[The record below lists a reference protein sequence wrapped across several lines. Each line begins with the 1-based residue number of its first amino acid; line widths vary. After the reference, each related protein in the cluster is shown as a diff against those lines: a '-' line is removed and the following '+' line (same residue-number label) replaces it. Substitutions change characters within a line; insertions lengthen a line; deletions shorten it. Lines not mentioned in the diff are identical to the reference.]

1 MNGKNI
7 RLDIALITDAAVRGF
22 KKKYYQLGPQFHLLA
37 YFVYTLIRGRDGLE
51 GEIPHGVVLGKMSV
65 FFIKLADRSSNVL
78 LQAILGTYGHLMWVR
93 TEIPEEMIVKVITTP
108 ELASETRGVLEALR
122 GEIEFEF
129 VDPPGN
135 GDLPEDQGFHGSKTG
150 P

>member
-1 MNGKNI
+1 MM
-7 RLDIALITDAAVRGF
+7 DAAVRGF
-22 KKKYYQLGPQFHLLA
+22 KKGHYQLGPQFYLLA
-37 YFVYTLIRGRDGLE
+37 YFVYTLIRGPGGSE
-51 GEIPHGVVLGKMSV
+51 GEISYGFASEKMSV

-108 ELASETRGVLEALR
+108 GLTSETRGVLEALR

-129 VDPPGN
+129 VDPPGS
-135 GDLPEDQGFHGSKTG
+135 GGPPEE
-150 P
+150 

>member
-1 MNGKNI
+1 
-7 RLDIALITDAAVRGF
+7 
-22 KKKYYQLGPQFHLLA
+22 
-37 YFVYTLIRGRDGLE
+37 
-51 GEIPHGVVLGKMSV
+51 MSV

-108 ELASETRGVLEALR
+108 GLTSETRGVLEALR

-129 VDPPGN
+129 VDPPGS
-135 GDLPEDQGFHGSKTG
+135 GG
-150 P
+150 PPGE

>member
-1 MNGKNI
+1 
-7 RLDIALITDAAVRGF
+7 
-22 KKKYYQLGPQFHLLA
+22 
-37 YFVYTLIRGRDGLE
+37 
-51 GEIPHGVVLGKMSV
+51 MSV

-108 ELASETRGVLEALR
+108 GLTSETRGVLEALR

-129 VDPPGN
+129 VDPPGS
-135 GDLPEDQGFHGSKTG
+135 GGPPEEQDFHGSRTG